1 MCSHQSPIEDI
12 YGANIEHVDKN
23 DECYTR
29 FVRSLFSFKNISINL
44 SSTFFKNLKIWF
56 QLLIPIKKNTRI
68 ARFEITRTPINF
80 TTNILFVVFI
90 NHAPR
95 ITSGTFTCNW
105 FVYFVITSSRYVFP
119 PFSMKGYSC
128 RVVGHLRSRTDPAT
142 LNVWSS
148 STIAMQL
155 IDTWETCCIHLNR
168 GFLN

>member
-12 YGANIEHVDKN
+12 YDANIEHVDKN

-80 TTNILFVVFI
+80 TTN
-90 NHAPR
+90 
-95 ITSGTFTCNW
+95 
-105 FVYFVITSSRYVFP
+105 SRYTVRCFHKSCPAYYERNVYVQLICLLCYYVFT
-119 PFSMKGYSC
+119 
-128 RVVGHLRSRTDPAT
+128 LRISSFQHER
-142 LNVWSS
+142 LFMQSSGS
-148 STIAMQL
+148 STIAHRSCNLECL
-155 IDTWETCCIHLNR
+155 ILEHDCDAINR
-168 GFLN
+168 HVRNLLYIS